1 MNEQNVKITKQLY
14 AYRGYASTYN
24 VEISNL
30 VNPELQVKDAE
41 SAIKNKLRNG
51 LYELRVFK
59 LVTTLV
65 LEFSTIENDDET
77 KYSTFY
83 LNSKAETTV
92 NESNTS
98 IADIFE
104 SIYITVISNIR
115 KFVAKGLS

>member
-83 LNSKAETTV
+83 SNSKAEITV

>member
-30 VNPELQVKDAE
+30 VNPELQVKDAK

-83 LNSKAETTV
+83 SNSKAETTV

>member
-83 LNSKAETTV
+83 SNSKAETTV

>member
-14 AYRGYASTYN
+14 AYRGYASAYN

-77 KYSTFY
+77 KYSTFIRTRKQKQLLMKIILLLLIY
-83 LNSKAETTV
+83 LNRFILRSYQT
-92 NESNTS
+92 
-98 IADIFE
+98 
-104 SIYITVISNIR
+104 
-115 KFVAKGLS
+115 

>member
-1 MNEQNVKITKQLY
+1 MNKQNVKITKQLY

-30 VNPELQVKDAE
+30 VNPELQVIDAE

-65 LEFSTIENDDET
+65 LEFSRIENDDET

-83 LNSKAETTV
+83 SNSKAETTV
-92 NESNTS
+92 NESNTA

-104 SIYITVISNIR
+104 SIYITAISNIR